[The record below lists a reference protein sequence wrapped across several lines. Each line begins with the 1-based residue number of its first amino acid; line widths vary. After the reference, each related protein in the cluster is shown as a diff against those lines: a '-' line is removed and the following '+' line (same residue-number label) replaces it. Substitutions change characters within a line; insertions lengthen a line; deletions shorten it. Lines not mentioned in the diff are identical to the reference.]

1 VTTYENR
8 LNIGMTGWSEDYMDA
23 ALLGL
28 GNESTQAAIVHAMR
42 RPSAGYRWVGF
53 QDGIGAGGPITD
65 HGGVMTAGLRY
76 MLLQTGLSDAA
87 GEPSKEIVLFP
98 AWPCDDWA
106 VDFKLHAPG
115 GTVVSGSYDG
125 AGTLSSFTVTPAG
138 RKADVA
144 FASCVKTA

>member
-1 VTTYENR
+1 
-8 LNIGMTGWSEDYMDA
+8 
-23 ALLGL
+23 
-28 GNESTQAAIVHAMR
+28 
-42 RPSAGYRWVGF
+42 
-53 QDGIGAGGPITD
+53 
-65 HGGVMTAGLRY
+65 MTAGLRY

-115 GTVVSGSYDG
+115 GTVVSGSYDN